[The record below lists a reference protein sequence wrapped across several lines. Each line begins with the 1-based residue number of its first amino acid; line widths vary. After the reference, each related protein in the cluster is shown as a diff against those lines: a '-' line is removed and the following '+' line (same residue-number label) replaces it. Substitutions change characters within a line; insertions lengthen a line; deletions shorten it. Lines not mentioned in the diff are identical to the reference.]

1 MKCFFSWRGK
11 ALNKSKMSQSDETIE
26 TIEQLKFE
34 RDILLRIMTEDW
46 SVSKECQTILKK
58 HLSHDF
64 IHSFIQSGKN
74 DVISSVFW

>member
-1 MKCFFSWRGK
+1 
-11 ALNKSKMSQSDETIE
+11 MSQSDDTVE

-46 SVSKECQTILKK
+46 SACKECQTILKK

-64 IHSFIQSGKN
+64 IQSFIQSGEN
-74 DVISSVFW
+74 GVISSVFDDDSE